1 MGYSGDESCIAEGAE
16 GGKFEFG
23 VVQTLT
29 GHHTL
34 DVWIAE
40 DSGVAT
46 SATSA
51 PKIEG
56 ITIKASR
63 IVLRCRKRGSS
74 VETQSKQP
82 MKKTLFAF
90 ALTFTAHAAPPEAFW
105 KALHQVETSGRFG
118 AIKGDGGAALGP
130 LQITRAFF
138 SDASVPGAY
147 HQVQD
152 LAYARRVAT
161 AYYMRY
167 APEAY
172 RQGNMEVLA
181 RIHNGGPMGHR
192 KASTLAY
199 SRRLLAYTRR

>member
-1 MGYSGDESCIAEGAE
+1 
-16 GGKFEFG
+16 
-23 VVQTLT
+23 
-29 GHHTL
+29 
-34 DVWIAE
+34 
-40 DSGVAT
+40 
-46 SATSA
+46 
-51 PKIEG
+51 
-56 ITIKASR
+56 
-63 IVLRCRKRGSS
+63 
-74 VETQSKQP
+74 

-90 ALTFTAHAAPPEAFW
+90 ALACTAHAAPPEIFW
-105 KALHQVETSGRFG
+105 KALHQVETSGRLG

>member
-1 MGYSGDESCIAEGAE
+1 
-16 GGKFEFG
+16 
-23 VVQTLT
+23 
-29 GHHTL
+29 
-34 DVWIAE
+34 
-40 DSGVAT
+40 
-46 SATSA
+46 
-51 PKIEG
+51 
-56 ITIKASR
+56 
-63 IVLRCRKRGSS
+63 

-82 MKKTLFAF
+82 MKKTLIAF
-90 ALTFTAHAAPPEAFW
+90 ALACTAHAAPPEIFW
-105 KALHQVETSGRFG
+105 KALHQVESGGRHG
-118 AIKGDGGAALGP
+118 RILGDYVNGQPQALGP